1 MPCAAISPNASATM
15 PYKGSEPLRRL
26 LALAACLLPVAL
38 VLAGCRPLVVD
49 DIEALSVYA
58 TFYPIYALTD
68 AVMEGVPDAELHC
81 LVQPQDGCLRNYQLS
96 DWDAALLASGADAV
110 MLGGRGLE
118 SFEDALFDWG
128 DDGPAVSAILY
139 NLELYDAGTTG
150 DGEAE
155 SHFKGINP
163 HLYMSLEG
171 ARQMI
176 ASIAAMLQSMD
187 PRYAEAYAENAKKA
201 DAALAAAQSDARG
214 VLEGCVGRRVAVLNE
229 ALVYPARD
237 YGLEIAKALERE
249 SGDGMS
255 GEALERCIEGLSG
268 AEIDAVLI
276 EKQAPQAFVEAIASA
291 GFEVALMDVMSTHA
305 EGEGFDA
312 YLQIQAA
319 NARAVAEALAR
330 AAAGKD
336 SY

>member
-1 MPCAAISPNASATM
+1 MMSD
-15 PYKGSEPLRRL
+15 KGSEPLRRL
-26 LALAACLLPVAL
+26 LALTACLLLVAL
-38 VLAGCRPLVVD
+38 AAAGCRPLVED
-49 DIEALSVYA
+49 DTEALSVYA

-68 AVMEGVPDAELHC
+68 AVMDGVPDAELHC
-81 LVQPQDGCLRNYQLS
+81 LVQPQDGCLRSYQLS
-96 DWDAALLASGADAV
+96 DWDAALLAAGADAV

-118 SFEDALFDWG
+118 SFEGALFDWG

-155 SHFKGINP
+155 SHFRGINP

-171 ARQMI
+171 ARQMV
-176 ASIAAMLQSMD
+176 ASIAALLQSMD
-187 PRYAEAYAENAKKA
+187 PRYAGQYAENAKEA
-201 DAALAAAQSDARG
+201 DAALAAALNDAQG
-214 VLEGCVGRRVAVLNE
+214 VLEGYRGRRVAVLNE
-229 ALVYPARD
+229 ALMYAARD
-237 YGLEIAKALERE
+237 YGLEIAEVLERE

-255 GEALERCIEGLSG
+255 GEALEKAIEGLSAAG
-268 AEIDAVLI
+268 IDAVLI
-276 EKQAPQAFVEAIASA
+276 EKQAPQAFVEAIGAA

-319 NARAVAEALAR
+319 NARAVADALAR